1 MSEKNNSTS
10 VPEFE
15 GLDIMSGFSNEPPAL
30 DLVLPGMLAGTVGS
44 LVAMGGTGKS
54 WLALQFAIAV
64 AGGPDL
70 AEIGPGAVGP
80 VLYLPAEDPAPA
92 IMHRLHALGDRI
104 PEAERAALAER
115 LRIVPLMGHRIDLFE
130 EAWQEAL
137 LREAEGQR
145 LLVLDTIRRFHS
157 AEENSSGAMADLLG
171 ILEGICRKAGT
182 SVLFLHHSGKGS
194 AAAGEGGAQHAARG
208 SSVLVHNVRG
218 GQWNAV
224 TMTEAEAKAHGVDE
238 DLRRHY
244 VRLVQAKANFGAPM
258 PDRWL
263 MRGEGGIL
271 TPVQLEKK
279 GKGNGRKSDKASTQG
294 GGGWR
299 SGA

>member
-1 MSEKNNSTS
+1 MSEKKNNTY

-15 GLDIMSGFSNEPPAL
+15 SLDILSGFSDEPPAL
-30 DLVLPGMLAGTVGS
+30 DLILPGMLAGTVGS
-44 LVAMGGTGKS
+44 LVGSGGTGKS

-70 AEIGPGAVGP
+70 ADICPGASGP
-80 VLYLPAEDPAPA
+80 VLYLPAEDPASA
-92 IMHRLHALGDRI
+92 IMHRLHALGGVI
-104 PEAERAALAER
+104 PEAERSALSER

-130 EAWQEAL
+130 EAWQSVL

-145 LLVLDTIRRFHS
+145 LIVLDTIRRFHS

-171 ILEGICRKAGT
+171 ILEGICHKTGAT
-182 SVLFLHHSGKGS
+182 VLFLHHSGKGS
-194 AAAGEGGAQHAARG
+194 AATGEGGAQQAARG
-208 SSVLVHNVRG
+208 SSVLVDNVRG
-218 GQWNAV
+218 GQWNVV
-224 TMTEAEAKAHGVDE
+224 TMTESEARAYGVDE

-244 VRLVQAKANFGAPM
+244 VRLVQAKTNFGPPI

-263 MRGEGGIL
+263 MRGDAGIL
-271 TPVQLEKK
+271 TPVELEKK
-279 GKGNGRKSDKASTQG
+279 RKGNARRSQEASTQS